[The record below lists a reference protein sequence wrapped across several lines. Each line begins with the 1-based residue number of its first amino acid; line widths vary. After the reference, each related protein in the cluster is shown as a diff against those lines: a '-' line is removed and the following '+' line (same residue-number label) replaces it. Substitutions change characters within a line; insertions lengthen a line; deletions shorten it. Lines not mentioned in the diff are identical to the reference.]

1 MFLLFI
7 DIIYLERYSLQIFS
21 FFFSPPPEIPPLL
34 PYEPEKP
41 VGFDDEDEEFVGKN
55 KKSSSEDDDEV
66 DDSIRERLRKQREA
80 MQQNLDDND
89 EEESKQRAQRNRK
102 KSTIES
108 TSEPVL
114 DDPYASDESS
124 YIIPILVAIGAF
136 IPLLFCL
143 CKL

>member
-1 MFLLFI
+1 M
-7 DIIYLERYSLQIFS
+7 E
-21 FFFSPPPEIPPLL
+21 
-34 PYEPEKP
+34 
-41 VGFDDEDEEFVGKN
+41 DEDEEFVGKS
-55 KKSSSEDDDEV
+55 KKFSGEEEEDADDA
-66 DDSIRERLRKQREA
+66 IRERLRKQREA
-80 MQQNLDDND
+80 MQHQVDDEDGD
-89 EEESKQRAQRNRK
+89 EEAKRAAQRNRK